1 MLLNGVL
8 AWLHIL
14 GAVGWLG
21 TAMLFGI
28 VLGPTLAKLSPSA
41 RSELV
46 IKLFPRFLPYLQGFA
61 SFTLVM
67 GVALALV
74 LAQGDYSI
82 YAPTHSFGL
91 YISVGAGLALVALI
105 VALGIVVPSARKVL
119 EMTKALAEKPGAPPN
134 ELMKASMRMRRG
146 TTAALILLLVVLALM
161 VAAANA

>member
-1 MLLNGVL
+1 MLLNAVV

-61 SFTLVM
+61 SFTLLM

-74 LAQGDYSI
+74 VAQGDYSI
-82 YAPTHSFGL
+82 YAPTHPFGL
-91 YISVGAGLALVALI
+91 YISVGAGLSLVSLI
-105 VALGIVVPSARKVL
+105 VALGVVVPSARKVL
-119 EMTKALAEKPGAPPN
+119 AMTKGLAEKPGAPPN
-134 ELMKASMRMRRG
+134 ELMKASMRMKSG
-146 TTAALILLLVVLALM
+146 ATVVLIVLLIVLAFM